1 MYTREL
7 DAAEWV
13 GFFSAFSRHYKGV
26 PMTLDL
32 PAGLGGAPKEIIAR
46 DLPLVGVTA
55 ECRYGDDRIT
65 SIDIMLGSSL
75 EDHVIHTVNQPTHV
89 FIGQI
94 SNGSDETIVIHA
106 ENDPPVELD
115 FRERSSL
122 QVNRSPSSEVA
133 PRPAWTNGEKT
144 QSGPPA

>member
-1 MYTREL
+1 MFTREL
-7 DAAEWV
+7 DACEWL

-26 PMTLDL
+26 PMTLNL
-32 PAGLGGAPKEIIAR
+32 PPAHGGVAAEVIAR

-55 ECRYGDDRIT
+55 ECRYGDGRVT

-75 EDHVIHTVNQPTHV
+75 EDHVIHTINRPTHV

-94 SNGSDETIVIHA
+94 SNGSDETIVIHSQT
-106 ENDPPVELD
+106 DPPVELD
-115 FRERSSL
+115 FRERGPLGENGSAHD
-122 QVNRSPSSEVA
+122 QA
-133 PRPAWTNGEKT
+133 PHAVWTEGEST

>member
-1 MYTREL
+1 MFMREL
-7 DAAEWV
+7 DASEWFP
-13 GFFSAFSRHYKGV
+13 FFSAFSRHYKGV

-32 PAGLGGAPKEIIAR
+32 PSGREGEPKEIIAR

-94 SNGSDETIVIHA
+94 SNGSDETIVIHSQT
-106 ENDPPVELD
+106 DPPVELD
-115 FRERSSL
+115 FRERSML
-122 QVNRSPSSEVA
+122 HANDLSPEKA
-133 PRPAWTNGEKT
+133 PRPFWPGGEST
-144 QSGPPA
+144 HSGPPA